1 MRQVQPPAVDVPALH
16 ARAMDELRYIRQTM
30 ERAGSFTAVPGWGGV
45 MMGMTA
51 LLAAVIAARQTQP
64 QAWISIWLG
73 EAVVAIGIGLCAL
86 IRKARAGKIPLF
98 SGPGL
103 RFFLSFSPPLIVG
116 AFLTVG
122 LYQTGAFRLIPGM
135 WLLLYGTGV
144 VTGGA
149 FSVKIVPVMGLCFIG
164 LGAVALFSSFASGNW
179 FMAAGFGGLQ
189 IAFGTMI
196 ARRFGG

>member
-1 MRQVQPPAVDVPALH
+1 MQQIAPARADVPTLQ
-16 ARAMDELRYIRQTM
+16 ARAIEELHYIRKTM

-45 MMGMTA
+45 MMGITA
-51 LLAAVIAARQTQP
+51 LVAASIAARQTQP
-64 QAWISIWLG
+64 QAWISVWLR
-73 EAVVAIGIGLCAL
+73 EAVIASVLGLCAL
-86 IRKARAGKIPLF
+86 IHKARAGKVPLF

-116 AFLTVG
+116 ALLTIG
-122 LYQTGAFRLIPGM
+122 LYRAGTFDLIPGM

-149 FSVKIVPVMGLCFIG
+149 FSVQVVPMMGLCFIG
-164 LGAVALFSSFASGNW
+164 LGSITLFCSFAAGNW

-189 IAFGTMI
+189 IAFGAMI

>member
-1 MRQVQPPAVDVPALH
+1 MRQVLPQSGDMPALH

-45 MMGMTA
+45 MMGITA
-51 LLAAVIAARQTQP
+51 LFAAVIAARNMHP
-64 QAWISIWLG
+64 QAWISVWLR
-73 EAVVAIGIGLCAL
+73 EAVAASGIGLCSL
-86 IRKARAGKIPLF
+86 IHKARAGKIPLF

-116 AFLTVG
+116 AVLTIG
-122 LYQTGAFRLIPGM
+122 LYRAGAFQLIPGM

-149 FSVKIVPVMGLCFIG
+149 FSVKIVPVMGVCFIG
-164 LGAVALFSSFASGNW
+164 LGAVALFCSFALGNW

-189 IAFGTMI
+189 IAFGIII

>member
-1 MRQVQPPAVDVPALH
+1 MRQVLPQTGNMPALH
-16 ARAMDELRYIRQTM
+16 ARAMDELRYIRQAM

-45 MMGMTA
+45 MMGITA
-51 LLAAVIAARQTQP
+51 LFAAVLAARQTQP
-64 QAWISIWLG
+64 QAWISVWLR
-73 EAVVAIGIGLCAL
+73 EAVAASCIGLYSL
-86 IRKARAGKIPLF
+86 IHKARAGRIPLF

-103 RFFLSFSPPLIVG
+103 RFFLSFSLPLMVG
-116 AFLTVG
+116 ALLTVG
-122 LYQTGAFRLIPGM
+122 LYQAGTFQLIPGM

-149 FSVKIVPVMGLCFIG
+149 FSVRIVPVMGVCFIG
-164 LGAVALFSSFASGNW
+164 MGAVALFCPFAFANW

-189 IAFGTMI
+189 IAFGVII

>member
-73 EAVVAIGIGLCAL
+73 EAVVAMGIGLCTL

-116 AFLTVG
+116 ALLTVG
-122 LYQTGAFRLIPGM
+122 LYQTGAFRLIPGV

-164 LGAVALFSSFASGNW
+164 LGAVALFSSFAFGNW

-189 IAFGTMI
+189 IAFGAMI

>member
-1 MRQVQPPAVDVPALH
+1 MRHVQLPAVEVPALH
-16 ARAMDELRYIRQTM
+16 TRAMDELRYIRQTM
-30 ERAGSFTAVPGWGGV
+30 ERAASFTAVPGWGGV
-45 MMGMTA
+45 LMGVSA
-51 LLAAVIAARQTQP
+51 LFAAVIAARETQP
-64 QAWISIWLG
+64 QAWISIWLR
-73 EAVVAIGIGLCAL
+73 EAVAATSIGLYTL
-86 IRKARAGKIPLF
+86 IRKARVGKIPLF

-116 AFLTVG
+116 ALLTVSLCQAG
-122 LYQTGAFRLIPGM
+122 TFRLLPGT

-149 FSVKIVPVMGLCFIG
+149 FSVKIVPVMGFCFIG
-164 LGAVALFSSFASGNW
+164 LGTVALFGSFALGNW

-189 IAFGTMI
+189 IVFGTMI